1 MKKTDNIL
9 NILTAMEFKG
19 VGNAWIVNNLKGG
32 ESAEEIVVRLNA
44 KKTVA
49 TIGEFLSK
57 KETVRNFLNQL
68 YKEVDGFGA
77 TALGDDDFPEI
88 ACNVAAADRPVV
100 LFYKGDLQLLHTINS
115 NVAVIGVLNPDNDVE
130 QRERAVVKS
139 LVENEMTIVSG
150 LALGCDSIAHTET
163 LRNNGKTVAILPST
177 FKNIMPKSNL
187 KLANDIVNSGGLLV
201 TEYYKEISS
210 RYELSA
216 RYIKRDRLQAMFAKC
231 VLLAASYDENREG
244 NDCGSRH
251 ALQKAKDYGVSR
263 AVVYNATADSGNK
276 MFDLSRRIIS
286 EGGATVISPDN
297 FEASIKKIVQNKI
310 AKQKSMFG

>member
-1 MKKTDNIL
+1 MKKTDNIV

-210 RYELSA
+210 RYELST

-231 VLLAASYDENREG
+231 VLLSASYDENREG

-251 ALQKAKDYGVSR
+251 ALQKAKDYGVLR
-263 AVVYNATADSGNK
+263 AVVYNAATDNGNK

-297 FEASIKKIVQNKI
+297 FEASVQKIVQNNI